1 MDNKGWILSQIESYQ
16 KRIGL
21 MSPAEACEER
31 ELIENRLKYIGLPPE
46 KKQELWKMLGG
57 VK

>member
-21 MSPAEACEER
+21 MSPAEACEELERIDRCLEHIRLPDYQKR
-31 ELIENRLKYIGLPPE
+31 ELYKL
-46 KKQELWKMLGG
+46 LGG